1 MDISRESRI
10 SRMTRLYV
18 HFADLNFANFAN
30 NCKIIIFFLVD
41 FIVFAKIDFF
51 GGGFKISRDFNFAN
65 SSLVRISRTLNF
77 ANFREF
83 CLISRI
89 NAREIQ
95 CARKFGPAKIK
106 ALLCTECHHFS
117 LSDFLFWRGF

>member
-1 MDISRESRI
+1 
-10 SRMTRLYV
+10 MTRLHV
-18 HFADLNFANFAN
+18 HFANLNFASFAN
-30 NCKIIIFFLVD
+30 DMASCAFPGFKFREFREKLQNIIFFLVD

-65 SSLVRISRTLNF
+65 SSLGRISRTLNF

-89 NAREIQ
+89 NAREI
-95 CARKFGPAKIK
+95 
-106 ALLCTECHHFS
+106 
-117 LSDFLFWRGF
+117 

>member
-1 MDISRESRI
+1 
-10 SRMTRLYV
+10 MTRLHV

-30 NCKIIIFFLVD
+30 NCKIIISFLVD

-83 CLISRI
+83 CQISRI
-89 NAREIQ
+89 NAREI
-95 CARKFGPAKIK
+95 
-106 ALLCTECHHFS
+106 
-117 LSDFLFWRGF
+117 

>member
-1 MDISRESRI
+1 
-10 SRMTRLYV
+10 MTHSHLY
-18 HFADLNFANFAN
+18 FADLNFANFAN
-30 NCKIIIFFLVD
+30 NCKIMIFFLVD

-51 GGGFKISRDFNFAN
+51 GGGIKISRDFNFAN

-89 NAREIQ
+89 NAREI
-95 CARKFGPAKIK
+95 
-106 ALLCTECHHFS
+106 
-117 LSDFLFWRGF
+117 

>member
-1 MDISRESRI
+1 MRAKFNAREMRNKELIAKLKSREILIPSPKKSI
-10 SRMTRLYV
+10 LAEIMKFTT
-18 HFADLNFANFAN
+18 
-30 NCKIIIFFLVD
+30 KMIIIFFLVD

-89 NAREIQ
+89 NAREI
-95 CARKFGPAKIK
+95 
-106 ALLCTECHHFS
+106 
-117 LSDFLFWRGF
+117 